1 MRGGISGDLAAF
13 PATNKALRAAE
24 GPEEGNESHG
34 DLNRYSGKSPVTKNT
49 VLLLRIT
56 HLEAPTPLDRGG
68 ISGDF
73 TGFFFTNRAL
83 RAVKGTK
90 KGNAS
95 HVGLTWHCGKSLVTT
110 SAVLRRVQLTWKHPR
125 RKIEVVFQVIEPT
138 FPPQT
143 GP

>member
-1 MRGGISGDLAAF
+1 MNRTVTSPGIVAS
-13 PATNKALRAAE
+13 P
-24 GPEEGNESHG
+24 
-34 DLNRYSGKSPVTKNT
+34 RYKEHSSSS
-49 VLLLRIT
+49 RIT

-73 TGFFFTNRAL
+73 TGFFSTNRAL

-95 HVGLTWHCGKSLVTT
+95 YVGLTWHCGKSLVTT